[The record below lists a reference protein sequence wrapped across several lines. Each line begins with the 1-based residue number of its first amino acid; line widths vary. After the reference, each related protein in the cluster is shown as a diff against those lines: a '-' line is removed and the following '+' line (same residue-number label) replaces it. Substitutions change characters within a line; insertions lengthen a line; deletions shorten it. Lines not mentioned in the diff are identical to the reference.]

1 MKIFFRFDYN
11 EVIGS
16 GHLFRCLTLIKKL
29 KENNKIFIICRS
41 NSSEK
46 KLIQEK
52 LKKKSKKDFFF
63 FKPENKIK
71 KKTIEVG

>member
-52 LKKKSKKDFFF
+52 LKKK
-63 FKPENKIK
+63 
-71 KKTIEVG
+71 

>member
-46 KLIQEK
+46 KLIQK
-52 LKKKSKKDFFF
+52 IKKKVKRFF

>member
-29 KENNKIFIICRS
+29 KNNKIFIICRS

-52 LKKKSKKDFFF
+52 LKKK
-63 FKPENKIK
+63 
-71 KKTIEVG
+71 